1 MKIKKQIIHAKNALL
16 PNGWAKDIFIEI
28 DEHGKISE
36 IIKDKIIPKKDV
48 SYNEDIILPAMNNLH
63 SHSFQRAMAGL
74 SEKQSPGGNDSFW
87 TWRDLMYKF
96 LDLLTP
102 EDIYSIT
109 AFSQMEM
116 LEAGY
121 SCVGE
126 FHYIHNEIGG
136 NHYSNIAELSE
147 KVLEASSDSGIN
159 ICLLPVLY
167 ERGGCDGRD
176 LIGGQLRFKNTFDS
190 YSKLIE
196 KNTELTSK
204 SDNFSL
210 GVAAHSLRAVHDYN
224 IEKIINLIDGPIH
237 IHVAEQVKEV
247 EEIEYA
253 YKLKPVE
260 WLLENQDINEKWCLI
275 HCTQMTENETLALAS
290 SGAVAGLCPVTEA
303 NLGDGIFN
311 GLEFFKNKGIFGV
324 GTDSNINISL
334 VEELKTFEY
343 SQRLKHKKRSII
355 SQPHKSTGRTVFDH
369 CLKGGSQALQRKNG
383 KIEKGYYA
391 DLISLNPKSMD
402 LIGVSKDAILDSWI
416 FSSNYNLI
424 DNLWATGN
432 LLVKNGKHTKRD
444 FIFSNYK
451 QTISKLRSKL

>member
-1 MKIKKQIIHAKNALL
+1 MNITNKKIFSNKALL
-16 PNGWAKDIFIEI
+16 PDGWANNILLEI
-28 DEHGKISE
+28 DRAGLISSVTKNCDKSKISF
-36 IIKDKIIPKKDV
+36 DL
-48 SYNEDIILPAMNNLH
+48 NEDIIIPAMNNLH

-136 NHYSNIAELSE
+136 NHYNNIAELSE

-167 ERGGCDGRD
+167 ERGGCDGRE

-190 YSKLIE
+190 YAKLIE

-210 GVAAHSLRAVHDYN
+210 GVAAHSLRAVNDYN
-224 IEKIINLIDGPIH
+224 IEKMISLIDGPIH

-247 EEIEYA
+247 EEIEEA

-260 WLLENQDINEKWCLI
+260 WLLENQDINENWCLI
-275 HCTQMTENETLALAS
+275 HCTQMTENETLALAA

-311 GLEFFKNKGIFGV
+311 GLEFFKNKGIFGI

-343 SQRLKHKKRSII
+343 TQRLKHKKRSVI
-355 SQPHKSTGRTVFDH
+355 SQSHKSTGRAVFDN

-383 KIEKGYYA
+383 KIEEGYYA
-391 DLISLNPKSMD
+391 DLISLNPRSMD
-402 LIGVSKDAILDSWI
+402 LIGLSQDTILDSWI
-416 FSSNYNLI
+416 FASNYNLI

-432 LLVKNGKHTKRD
+432 LLVKNGKHIKRD

>member
-16 PNGWAKDIFIEI
+16 PNGWAQDIFIKI

-48 SYNEDIILPAMNNLH
+48 SYNEEIILPAMNNLH

-96 LDLLTP
+96 LNLLTP

-190 YSKLIE
+190 YAKLIE

-210 GVAAHSLRAVHDYN
+210 GVAAHSLRAVNDYN
-224 IEKIINLIDGPIH
+224 IEKMIDLIDGPIH

-247 EEIEYA
+247 EEIEEA

-311 GLEFFKNKGIFGV
+311 GLEFFKNKGIF
-324 GTDSNINISL
+324 
-334 VEELKTFEY
+334 
-343 SQRLKHKKRSII
+343 
-355 SQPHKSTGRTVFDH
+355 KS
-369 CLKGGSQALQRKNG
+369 
-383 KIEKGYYA
+383 
-391 DLISLNPKSMD
+391 
-402 LIGVSKDAILDSWI
+402 
-416 FSSNYNLI
+416 
-424 DNLWATGN
+424 
-432 LLVKNGKHTKRD
+432 
-444 FIFSNYK
+444 
-451 QTISKLRSKL
+451 